1 MLPSCSF
8 TWPSLPALATVCI
21 LHRGC
26 PNCDAPP
33 KPLELLS
40 ATCAARISLGQ
51 SYKKTSAYTL
61 PYLYCSWLCTAITE
75 YGRVRPCLTLALDG
89 ADSQLWVILAERA
102 ETSLV
107 SHIVVV
113 MFEIKQSLGM
123 QYQGRTSLSWPKNKW
138 TVSDSIR
145 GYPFFPT
152 CGTFCWF
159 PENDQVELIRNGDG
173 MSHHF
178 LRMSESPRWPPG
190 RLVQDGLPQWIE
202 CRMENLRSRVR
213 LEEHFELSITDNPW
227 ISDSRLHR
235 MTCVRTRTQS

>member
-1 MLPSCSF
+1 MPPSCSF
-8 TWPSLPALATVCI
+8 TWPSLPALATVCM

-75 YGRVRPCLTLALDG
+75 YGRVRPCPTLALDG

-107 SHIVVV
+107 SHILSSSCLRSNSHLACNTKAGPHCPGRRKSGRSQIVSVV
-113 MFEIKQSLGM
+113 
-123 QYQGRTSLSWPKNKW
+123 T
-138 TVSDSIR
+138 
-145 GYPFFPT
+145 PFFQP
-152 CGTFCWF
+152 
-159 PENDQVELIRNGDG
+159 V
-173 MSHHF
+173 
-178 LRMSESPRWPPG
+178 G
-190 RLVQDGLPQWIE
+190 RFVGF
-202 CRMENLRSRVR
+202 RKTTKSN
-213 LEEHFELSITDNPW
+213 
-227 ISDSRLHR
+227 
-235 MTCVRTRTQS
+235 